1 MKASK
6 QAQRDAKQLFQ
17 ACLTDGVLDEGRALA
32 AVNALAEKKPRGYHG
47 IMAHFFKL
55 VQMDVAKRT
64 ANVSSSTALD
74 DATRGQIQA
83 NIAKNSGEN
92 AQVNFLVDGNLL
104 GGLRVQIGSDVF
116 DGSVRTRLNTLKD
129 SF

>member
-17 ACLTDGVLDEGRALA
+17 ACLVDGALNEERAISAVKALA
-32 AVNALAEKKPRGYHG
+32 DKKPRGYHG
-47 IMAHFFKL
+47 IMAHFQKL

-64 ANVSSSTALD
+64 ANVSSAAALD
-74 DATRGQIQA
+74 ESTRGQIQS
-83 NIAKNSGEN
+83 NLAKSYGEN
-92 AQVNFLVDGNLL
+92 VQVNFLEDAGLI
-104 GGLRVQIGSDVF
+104 GGLRVQIGSDVY
-116 DGSVRTRLNTLKD
+116 DGSVRTRLNTLND

>member
-17 ACLTDGVLDEGRALA
+17 ACLVDGALDEDRARA
-32 AVNALAEKKPRGYHG
+32 AAQALAEKKPRGYHG
-47 IMAHFFKL
+47 ILGHFQKL

-64 ANVSSSTALD
+64 ANVTSAVALD
-74 DATRGQIQA
+74 DKARHHIKA
-83 NIAKNSGEN
+83 NLAKSYGEN
-92 AQVNFLVDGNLL
+92 VQINFLVDESLV
-104 GGLRVQIGSDVF
+104 GGMRVQIGSDVF
-116 DGSVRTRLNTLKD
+116 DGSVSARLNNLVN